1 MKKLFALLLCLV
13 LLVPALALAQTDIT
27 LWTYP
32 IGNWTNAETVDGI
45 IAEFNKVHPDIKVT
59 VQYLD
64 YTSGD
69 DQVTTAIEAGTTP
82 DIIMEGPE
90 RLVTNW
96 GAAGKMLDIS
106 DLWTEEALAD
116 ISATSHTNHPL
127 KSNLKS
133 ICVP

>member
-13 LLVPALALAQTDIT
+13 MIIPALALAETEIT

-45 IAEFNKVHPDIKVT
+45 IASFNEQHPDIKVK

-64 YTSGD
+64 YQSGD

-82 DIIMEGPE
+82 DIIM
-90 RLVTNW
+90 
-96 GAAGKMLDIS
+96 
-106 DLWTEEALAD
+106 
-116 ISATSHTNHPL
+116 
-127 KSNLKS
+127 
-133 ICVP
+133 